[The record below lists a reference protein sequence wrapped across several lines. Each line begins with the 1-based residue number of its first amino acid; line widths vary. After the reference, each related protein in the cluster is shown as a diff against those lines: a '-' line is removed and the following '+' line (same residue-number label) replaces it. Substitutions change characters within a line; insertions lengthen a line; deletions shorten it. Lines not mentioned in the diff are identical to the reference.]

1 MWSRKSGPF
10 LGGTALGRIFLA
22 FGALFVIV
30 GSYPL
35 INSCSAFTNCN
46 WFTTVSAGPGLLFA
60 GIGGLIIW
68 ENYGGRSSIDYYL
81 TNYRLV
87 ETKAGRVV
95 GQVPRKLFKGEPT
108 ARFLAQDSSYDQAGT
123 AVYNVSVHDPE
134 SGDVLMRLNDMPRES
149 VESLATLG
157 GVVYCEQCGR
167 GNTPSQRTCQSC
179 GATL

>member
-1 MWSRKSGPF
+1 MWSRKSGAL
-10 LGGTALGRIFLA
+10 LGRTALGRIFLA

-68 ENYGGRSSIDYYL
+68 EDYVGRSSIDYYL

-87 ETKAGRVV
+87 ETKAGRFD
-95 GQVPRKLFKGEPT
+95 GQVPRKLVKGIPKH
-108 ARFLAQDSSYDQAGT
+108 RFLAHDSSY
-123 AVYNVSVHDPE
+123 E
-134 SGDVLMRLNDMPRES
+134 
-149 VESLATLG
+149 
-157 GVVYCEQCGR
+157 
-167 GNTPSQRTCQSC
+167 
-179 GATL
+179 